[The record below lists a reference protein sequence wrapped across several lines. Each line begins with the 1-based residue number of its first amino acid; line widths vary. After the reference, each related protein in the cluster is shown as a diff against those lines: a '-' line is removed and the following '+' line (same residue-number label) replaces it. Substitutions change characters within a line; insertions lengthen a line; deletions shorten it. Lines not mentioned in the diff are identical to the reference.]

1 MSTQKGFNVWNNSI
15 MKLHGTRLNTFATIK
30 MKVGRIYWK
39 LIHRMKI
46 CKYEKSSTLL
56 VRISTPI
63 NYLFFW
69 MENMNESYWTLKVA
83 KIDYG
88 LVGMTSQLKTD
99 GFGLQTGIEC
109 TLMWTGLLI
118 FLQDQVTVF
127 LWILIHGN
135 GLTPLA
141 KKRQLFFVNSVIM
154 HSHIVLVVYVVL
166 KIEPCHLYWLL
177 IFEVNFLSEKKCFI
191 NLVLKKSTSDKYEC

>member
-135 GLTPLA
+135 GLTHLA
-141 KKRQLFFVNSVIM
+141 KKRQLLFVNSVIM
-154 HSHIVLVVYVVL
+154 HSH
-166 KIEPCHLYWLL
+166 HSHW
-177 IFEVNFLSEKKCFI
+177 
-191 NLVLKKSTSDKYEC
+191 